1 MSPYRRRPADRFR
14 SRYGSWAVVAG
25 GSDGLGLAFA
35 AQAAARGLD
44 LVLVARR
51 QEPLS
56 SAAELLRGRHGVRV
70 RTVAADLA
78 EPETFAEVLPSVTDG
93 LEIGLVVANAAY
105 APVGPFLDLDDAA
118 AARVV
123 ELNCHATV
131 VLARRYLP
139 AMVARGRG
147 GFVVVSSAAGLQ
159 GLPGVAEYAATK
171 AFGRV
176 LAEGLWAELRPH
188 GVDVLACV
196 AGAVRTPAFERS
208 GLSGA
213 PGMLTPDRVAAETY
227 AALGRMPAVVP
238 GRLTRVATRALGLLP
253 RSRAVVVMRRAS
265 RGLRIGSADR

>member
-1 MSPYRRRPADRFR
+1 MRPGRRPADRFR
-14 SRYGSWAVVAG
+14 SRYGTWALVAG

-51 QEPLS
+51 PEPLG
-56 SAAELLRGRHGVRV
+56 SAAELVRRRHGVRV
-70 RTVAADLA
+70 RTVTADLG
-78 EPETFAEVLPSVTDG
+78 EPGTFGDVLPPATEG

-105 APVGPFLDLDDAA
+105 APVGPFLALDAAA
-118 AARVV
+118 AARVIR
-123 ELNCHATV
+123 LNCEATV
-131 VLARRYLP
+131 LLARQFLP

-159 GLPGVAEYAATK
+159 GLPGVTEYAATK

-208 GLSGA
+208 GLAGA
-213 PGMLTPDRVAAETY
+213 PGMLTPDRVAAEAY
-227 AALGRMPAVVP
+227 SALGRVPTVVP
-238 GRLTRVATRALGLLP
+238 GRLTRLATRVLGLLP
-253 RSRAVVVMRRAS
+253 RSTAVTVMRRAS
-265 RGLRIGSADR
+265 RDLRIGSAGR